1 VLAPA
6 TFEARGLP
14 ISSLEKPYYQ
24 YTLTGLLPEGWSME
38 VSEIAPAFGHDG
50 GAMQLLVLN
59 EFGESVSVDELITQ
73 RVLDDGSPHIE

>member
-1 VLAPA
+1 
-6 TFEARGLP
+6 
-14 ISSLEKPYYQ
+14 
-24 YTLTGLLPEGWSME
+24 ME

-50 GAMQLLVLN
+50 GAMRFLVLN